1 MERVILVLAML
12 AGLHVVLS
20 FLRFAVESLKNVF
33 IRQQEKMATPDAV
46 NVVEAVEVVEVVE
59 VVDVVEDKTIDWRQ
73 YDVPAYIRQRRNR
86 IEADLGKNGDASF
99 EVIA

>member
-33 IRQQEKMATPDAV
+33 IRPQEQTATPDAV
-46 NVVEAVEVVEVVE
+46 NVVETVEVVEALE
-59 VVDVVEDKTIDWRQ
+59 VVEDKTTDWRQ

-86 IEADLGKNGDASF
+86 IEADLGKNSDASF

>member
-20 FLRFAVESLKNVF
+20 FLRFAVERLKNVF
-33 IRQQEKMATPDAV
+33 IRSQEETATPDEV
-46 NVVEAVEVVEVVE
+46 NEVETVEVVE
-59 VVDVVEDKTIDWRQ
+59 VVEDKTIDWRQ

-86 IEADLGKNGDASF
+86 IEADLGKNSDASF

>member
-12 AGLHVVLS
+12 AGLHLILS
-20 FLRFAVESLKNVF
+20 FLRSAVEGLKSVF
-33 IRQQEKMATPDAV
+33 IRPKVEEESPETV
-46 NVVEAVEVVEVVE
+46 NVVEAVEVVEEVE
-59 VVDVVEDKTIDWRQ
+59 EKATDWRQ

-86 IEADLGKNGDASF
+86 IEADSGNNGDASF

>member
-1 MERVILVLAML
+1 MERVILVLSML

-20 FLRFAVESLKNVF
+20 FLRFAVESLKNVV
-33 IRQQEKMATPDAV
+33 IRPQEKMATPDAV

-59 VVDVVEDKTIDWRQ
+59 VVEDKTIDWRQ

>member
-20 FLRFAVESLKNVF
+20 FLRFVVESLKSVL
-33 IRQQEKMATPDAV
+33 IRSQEEAATPDEI
-46 NVVEAVEVVEVVE
+46 NEVEPVEVVEVVE
-59 VVDVVEDKTIDWRQ
+59 DKTTDWRQ
-73 YDVPAYIRQRRNR
+73 YDVPTYIRQRRNR
-86 IEADLGKNGDASF
+86 IEADSGFNGDASF

>member
-20 FLRFAVESLKNVF
+20 FLRFAVERLKNVF
-33 IRQQEKMATPDAV
+33 IRSQEETATPDEV
-46 NVVEAVEVVEVVE
+46 NEVETVEVVEVVE
-59 VVDVVEDKTIDWRQ
+59 VVEDKTIDWRQ

-86 IEADLGKNGDASF
+86 IEADLGKNSDASF

>member
-20 FLRFAVESLKNVF
+20 FLRFAVESLKSVL
-33 IRQQEKMATPDAV
+33 IWSQEETATPDEV
-46 NVVEAVEVVEVVE
+46 NEVEPVEVVEVVE
-59 VVDVVEDKTIDWRQ
+59 DKTTDWRQ
-73 YDVPAYIRQRRNR
+73 YDVPTYIRQRRNR
-86 IEADLGKNGDASF
+86 IEADSGFNGDASF

>member
-20 FLRFAVESLKNVF
+20 FLRFAVESLKSVL
-33 IRQQEKMATPDAV
+33 IRSQEETATPDEV
-46 NVVEAVEVVEVVE
+46 NEVEPVEVVEVVE
-59 VVDVVEDKTIDWRQ
+59 DKTTDWRQ
-73 YDVPAYIRQRRNR
+73 YDVPTYIRQRRNR
-86 IEADLGKNGDASF
+86 IEADSGFNGDASF

>member
-20 FLRFAVESLKNVF
+20 FLRFMVESLKNVF
-33 IRQQEKMATPDAV
+33 IRSQEETETPDEV
-46 NVVEAVEVVEVVE
+46 NEIETVEVVEVVE
-59 VVDVVEDKTIDWRQ
+59 GKTIDWRQ
-73 YDVPAYIRQRRNR
+73 YDVPTYIRQRRNR
-86 IEADLGKNGDASF
+86 IEADPGNNGDASF

>member
-20 FLRFAVESLKNVF
+20 FLRFAVESLKSVL
-33 IRQQEKMATPDAV
+33 IRSQEETATPDAV
-46 NVVEAVEVVEVVE
+46 NEVETAEVVEVVE
-59 VVDVVEDKTIDWRQ
+59 GKTTDWRQ
-73 YDVPAYIRQRRNR
+73 YDVPTYIRQRRNR
-86 IEADLGKNGDASF
+86 IEADSGFNGNASF

>member
-1 MERVILVLAML
+1 MERIILVLSML

-33 IRQQEKMATPDAV
+33 IRSQEETATPDEV
-46 NVVEAVEVVEVVE
+46 SEVETVEVVEVVE
-59 VVDVVEDKTIDWRQ
+59 VVEDKTIDWRQ

-86 IEADLGKNGDASF
+86 IEADLGKNSDASF

>member
-12 AGLHVVLS
+12 AGLHLVLS

-33 IRQQEKMATPDAV
+33 IRPQEITAMPEAV
-46 NVVEAVEVVEVVE
+46 NVIETVEAVEVVEVVE
-59 VVDVVEDKTIDWRQ
+59 EKTTDWQ
-73 YDVPAYIRQRRNR
+73 KYDVPAYIRRNR
-86 IEADLGKNGDASF
+86 VETDSGKSGDASF

>member
-20 FLRFAVESLKNVF
+20 FLRFAVESLKSVL
-33 IRQQEKMATPDAV
+33 IRSQEETATPDAV
-46 NVVEAVEVVEVVE
+46 NEVETAEVVEVVE
-59 VVDVVEDKTIDWRQ
+59 DKTTDWRQ
-73 YDVPAYIRQRRNR
+73 YDVPTYIRQRRNR
-86 IEADLGKNGDASF
+86 IEADSGFNGDASF

>member
-33 IRQQEKMATPDAV
+33 IRSQEETATPDEV
-46 NVVEAVEVVEVVE
+46 NEVETVEVVE
-59 VVDVVEDKTIDWRQ
+59 VVEDKTIDWRQ

-86 IEADLGKNGDASF
+86 IEVDLGNNGDASF

>member
-20 FLRFAVESLKNVF
+20 FLRFAVESLKSVL
-33 IRQQEKMATPDAV
+33 IRSQEETATPDAV
-46 NVVEAVEVVEVVE
+46 NEVETAEVVEVVE
-59 VVDVVEDKTIDWRQ
+59 DKTTDWRQ
-73 YDVPAYIRQRRNR
+73 YDVPTYIRQRRNR
-86 IEADLGKNGDASF
+86 IEADSGFNGNASF

>member
-20 FLRFAVESLKNVF
+20 FLRFAVESLKSVL
-33 IRQQEKMATPDAV
+33 IRSQEKTATPEAV
-46 NVVEAVEVVEVVE
+46 NVVEPAEVVEMLKE
-59 VVDVVEDKTIDWRQ
+59 KSTYWQ
-73 YDVPAYIRQRRNR
+73 LYDTPTYMRRNW
-86 IEADLGKNGDASF
+86 IDIDSGKNGDASF

>member
-33 IRQQEKMATPDAV
+33 IRPQEKTAIPDAV
-46 NVVEAVEVVEVVE
+46 NEVETVEAVEVVE
-59 VVDVVEDKTIDWRQ
+59 VVEDKTIDWRQ
-73 YDVPAYIRQRRNR
+73 YDVPAYIRLRRNR
-86 IEADLGKNGDASF
+86 VESDPGNNGDASF